1 MSGSGRSLDR
11 LLAVEWEDPPST
23 LLDVAVVV
31 VYRDGTHERIED
43 EYLSIVPAGV
53 VVEEYPLQ
61 AGKQVRQVE
70 VDYNESVGP
79 FTQLAGF
86 LRDLPEE
93 ARETAEAYREWR
105 DRRRNR

>member
-1 MSGSGRSLDR
+1 MSGTGRSLDR

-31 VYRDGTHERIED
+31 VYRDGTHERVDE

-61 AGKQVRQVE
+61 AGKRVRQVE
-70 VDYNESVGP
+70 VDYEESVGP
-79 FTQLAGF
+79 FTQLADF
-86 LRDLPEE
+86 LRNVPQE
-93 ARETAEAYREWR
+93 ARKTAEAYREWR
-105 DRRRNR
+105 RRRRNR